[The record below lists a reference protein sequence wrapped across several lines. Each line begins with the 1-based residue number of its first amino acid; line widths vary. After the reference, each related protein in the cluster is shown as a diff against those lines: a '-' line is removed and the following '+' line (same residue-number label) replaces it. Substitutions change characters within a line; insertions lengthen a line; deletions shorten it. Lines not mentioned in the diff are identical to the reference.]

1 MSYSSLLE
9 IKKGN
14 IEELSKIFNQNIL
27 SNSNIIESLKLLSK
41 DGKLPKELRPTAWKI
56 FLGILPNNSEIKDW
70 IEITNNQRIKYKKKL
85 KKYFSIK
92 KYKGDPLGGRGGSN
106 SINKKNERGYN
117 ILHEENELRRI
128 INLDVVR
135 TYQNINIFSQ
145 ENIKKLLLNI
155 LFIWSKENEDV
166 SYRQG
171 MNELLA
177 ILIICFYPYY
187 FIFDQKQKP
196 TKDDIIKLINKKDK
210 NEDENKNLIK
220 IYNYFHDEEEIE
232 SDLFLAFDSLM
243 KKGMKYLYD
252 PKILQK
258 NDKDYKLYE
267 LFSDVFKDDIEEDLA
282 NYISRRCFLLI
293 NEKLKIIDDEL
304 FQYFK
309 KLDINCG
316 AFLQKWLRCIF
327 SREFELN
334 QVFILWDII
343 LVQDYL
349 NEKNQ
354 KYSLLFMDCVCL
366 SMIIRIRKKILK
378 GDQNDSF
385 TLLFKY
391 PHIDE
396 IKDIIILSYN
406 IHQIINEK
414 IKGKKIDSKIIINI
428 AESFKDKDDNY
439 ENILKNNKIISAF
452 YYTDKNNLKEIENN
466 KNNKDDIK
474 KEFNIKNNYLENK
487 NIYSYNNINKDFQP
501 NSFINDAISSLGKI
515 GNKLK
520 DQLKIAKE
528 AVLGLE
534 DDDNNN
540 NQENNINM
548 NSRKESKMSD
558 LFDIPKFKKEK
569 EKEINQSEIYLK
581 NNDNNNKKDISN
593 IIKRLQKIDNKYN
606 KYFDEEDKKEIRDI
620 IDELLK

>member
-14 IEELSKIFNQNIL
+14 LEELSNIFNQNIL
-27 SNSNIIESLKLLSK
+27 SNSNIIESLKSLSK
-41 DGKLPKELRPTAWKI
+41 DGELPKELRPTAWKI
-56 FLGILPNNSEIKDW
+56 FLGILPNNSDIKDW
-70 IEITNNQRIKYKKKL
+70 IEITNSQRIKYKKKL

-92 KYKGDPLGGRGGSN
+92 KYKGDPLGGGGS
-106 SINKKNERGYN
+106 NKKNERDYN
-117 ILHEENELRRI
+117 TLHEENELRRI
-128 INLDVVR
+128 INLDVIR
-135 TYQNINIFSQ
+135 TYQNINLFSQ

-155 LFIWSKENEDV
+155 LFIWSRENEDV

-187 FIFDQKQKP
+187 FTFDEKPKP
-196 TKDDIIKLINKKDK
+196 TKDDIIKYIN
-210 NEDENKNLIK
+210 NETEKNKNILQ

-232 SDLFLAFDSLM
+232 SDLFFAFDSLM
-243 KKGMKYLYD
+243 KKGMKHLYD

-267 LFSDVFKDDIEEDLA
+267 LFSDIFKDDIEEDLT

-293 NEKLKIIDDEL
+293 NEKLKIIDEEL

-316 AFLQKWLRCIF
+316 AFLQKWLRCIV

-366 SMIIRIRKKILK
+366 SMIIRIRKNILK
-378 GDQNDSF
+378 GDQNDCF

-406 IHQIINEK
+406 IYQIINEK
-414 IKGKKIDSKIIINI
+414 IKGKKIDPKIIINI
-428 AESFKDKDDNY
+428 VKSFKDNDNEY
-439 ENILKNNKIISAF
+439 DNILKNNNIIKGY
-452 YYTDKNNLKEIENN
+452 YYTDKNNLKENENN
-466 KNNKDDIK
+466 KNKNDIK
-474 KEFNIKNNYLENK
+474 QEFNIKNNFLENK
-487 NIYSYNNINKDFQP
+487 NNNNYIYKNNSYKKDFQQ
-501 NSFINDAISSLGKI
+501 NSLFNDAISSLGKI

-534 DDDNNN
+534 NEESNN
-540 NQENNINM
+540 NQGNYMNM
-548 NSRKESKMSD
+548 NYKNESKMSD
-558 LFDIPKFKKEK
+558 LFDVPKPNK
-569 EKEINQSEIYLK
+569 EKEISQNKINLNN
-581 NNDNNNKKDISN
+581 NNDSNNNKKDISN
-593 IIKRLQKIDNKYN
+593 IIKRLQRIDNKYN
-606 KYFDEEDKKEIRDI
+606 KLFDEEDKKEIGDI
-620 IDELLK
+620 INELLK